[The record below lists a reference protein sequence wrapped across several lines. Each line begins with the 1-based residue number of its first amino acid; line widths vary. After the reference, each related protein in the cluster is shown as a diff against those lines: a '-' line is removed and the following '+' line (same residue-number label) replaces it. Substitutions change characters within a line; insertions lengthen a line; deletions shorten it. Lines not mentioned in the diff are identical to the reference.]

1 MQLAEVLPVSELTE
15 EVVTQ
20 GMVYGVVPFI
30 RLQVSFRN
38 VSRMLRLINQD
49 MIPGLVLG
57 GAASS
62 HLLIPFLRALK
73 GWIDIGNDPAIVK
86 EPVMDELTNGKL
98 TGAFSHK
105 L

>member
-1 MQLAEVLPVSELTE
+1 
-15 EVVTQ
+15 
-20 GMVYGVVPFI
+20 
-30 RLQVSFRN
+30 
-38 VSRMLRLINQD
+38 

-73 GWIDIGNDPAIVK
+73 GWIDIGNDPTIV
-86 EPVMDELTNGKL
+86 EQPVMDELTNGKL